1 MRQLLLRVDDELH
14 ARLTARARARGI
26 SLNALANQILGVEID
41 ADQLLPRDRVRLHL
55 MAIGILGRTG
65 ESTAIDVP
73 PVSDGTWHQLVAEEQ
88 ARLGERDW
96 IDQLIADQRGL
107 A

>member
-14 ARLTARARARGI
+14 ARLTARARSRGI

-41 ADQLLPRDRVRLHL
+41 AEQLVPRDRVRLQL

-73 PVSDGTWHQLVAEEQ
+73 PVSEGAWRDAVAEER
-88 ARLGERDW
+88 ARLGGRDW
-96 IDQLIADQRGL
+96 IDELIADQRGL
-107 A
+107 